1 MTTHASNQNLDL
13 LLGVPLDVTVEL
25 GATKMQVRDIL
36 KLSIGAIVEL
46 ERAAASP
53 VDLLVNE
60 RLVARGEIVAI
71 DDNFGVRVTEIVTK
85 LQP

>member
-1 MTTHASNQNLDL
+1 MTNHNSNQNLDL
-13 LLGVPLDVTVEL
+13 LLGVPLDITVEL
-25 GATKMQVRDIL
+25 GATKMLVRDIL
-36 KLSIGAIVEL
+36 KLSIGAVVEL

-85 LQP
+85 IAP